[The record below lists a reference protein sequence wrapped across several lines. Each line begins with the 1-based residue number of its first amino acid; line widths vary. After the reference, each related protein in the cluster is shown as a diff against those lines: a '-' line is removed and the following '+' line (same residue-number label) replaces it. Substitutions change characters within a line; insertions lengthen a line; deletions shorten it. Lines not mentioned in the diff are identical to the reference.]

1 MKKQL
6 IQSIVIACS
15 IFVFA
20 GCQTPQS
27 ENAEASTDLLNV
39 GVVSYQDKITN
50 KLMPHDWTFLEAD
63 VPILIS
69 QLRNSDFSALY
80 VDAEKAICVTS
91 ADDIQ
96 ICYDSES
103 TWSELATEQVST
115 EQFSQWLLENDPIP
129 GYSMKDLQKRLEEG
143 AEVRHIVFDNQQ
155 EIYFVVDEHGVQIE
169 LVQPDKI
176 ESVLLDGVRLMF
188 TSATQKYQLS
198 NNMIDHFT
206 DMLKEMGITE
216 EKEAVLEWDGVIEHL
231 TENKVSF
238 YFYEPV

>member
-1 MKKQL
+1 
-6 IQSIVIACS
+6 
-15 IFVFA
+15 
-20 GCQTPQS
+20 
-27 ENAEASTDLLNV
+27 
-39 GVVSYQDKITN
+39 
-50 KLMPHDWTFLEAD
+50 
-63 VPILIS
+63 
-69 QLRNSDFSALY
+69 
-80 VDAEKAICVTS
+80 
-91 ADDIQ
+91 
-96 ICYDSES
+96 
-103 TWSELATEQVST
+103 
-115 EQFSQWLLENDPIP
+115 
-129 GYSMKDLQKRLEEG
+129 MKDLQKRLEEG